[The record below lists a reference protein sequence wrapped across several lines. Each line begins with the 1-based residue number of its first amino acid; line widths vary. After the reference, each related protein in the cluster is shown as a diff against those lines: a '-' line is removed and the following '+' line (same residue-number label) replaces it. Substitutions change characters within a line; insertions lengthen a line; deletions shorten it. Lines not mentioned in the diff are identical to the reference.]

1 MSDAIS
7 ANDGTTAVFG
17 PDGEPCAGCRAP
29 LAGDQRYC
37 LHCGAR
43 RDEARLEFLDVLTQ
57 DAREQLPPGTPVASA
72 PGAAV
77 EVWNPAPGAYATPQ
91 AAYLNAAGAW
101 QVPPPHEPGLR
112 GWTRANGS
120 LIGLFGILLGT
131 LLIGLLIGHW
141 ATAQPAAAPKSQTIR
156 VVGAG
161 AAGAAA
167 AGATA
172 GADAATTTTTGSG
185 GSSSS
190 GSGGSSSGGS
200 KRHAKAAATA
210 APAGAVSVKKLSSL
224 KGKDYTKAVDK
235 LAKQGKPISTGGG
248 KLPPKDNKP
257 AGNGTSFETIG

>member
-7 ANDGTTAVFG
+7 ANDALTAVFG
-17 PDGEPCAGCRAP
+17 VDGEPCPSCRAP

-57 DAREQLPPGTPVASA
+57 DAQLERRPSGVPVASA

-77 EVWNPAPGAYATPQ
+77 EVWNPAPVAYAQPQ

-101 QVPPPHEPGLR
+101 QTPPPREPGLR
-112 GWTRANGS
+112 GWARANGA
-120 LIGLFGILLGT
+120 LIGLAGILLGT

-141 ATAQPAAAPKSQTIR
+141 ATSRQAAAPKSQTIR

-161 AAGAAA
+161 TAGAAA
-167 AGATA
+167 AGAAA
-172 GADAATTTTTGSG
+172 GAADAATTSTSSSG
-185 GSSSS
+185 GSS
-190 GSGGSSSGGS
+190 GSGGSGAS
-200 KRHAKAAATA
+200 KTPAKAASTA
-210 APAGAVSVKKLSSL
+210 APAGAVSVKKLSTL

-257 AGNGTSFETIG
+257 AGGGSSFETIG